1 MGDYPLITD
10 RDIALLQG
18 IVGREAVSRG
28 ESHRDLHAHD
38 ESFHETHRPEV
49 VVWPHST
56 TDVQAIVR
64 LAAERRWPVT
74 PWGAG
79 SSLEGNPIPVS
90 GGLVLD
96 MQEMNRILDLRET
109 DFQVDVQAGVIYKE
123 LNQRLQRHGLFFP
136 PDPGAS
142 ATVGGMIANN
152 ASGIRTVKYGPTK
165 DYVLRL
171 SVVLADGRLIQAGNR
186 ARKSSSGYD
195 LCRLFTGSEGTLGI
209 VTEATLRLVGLPDNV
224 MAVRAAFPAVENA
237 SQTVFEIMSS
247 GLSPSAMEFLD
258 GAVMGV
264 LNRDRGLALE
274 ERPTLLMEFHG
285 FSAQGL
291 QAELEL
297 VEDICRA
304 NGCGVLDRGIG
315 PDERHRLW
323 EMRHLTVESIKR
335 VHPERHLLIMDVAV
349 PLSRYSDMVSFI
361 STEIHDFTAYV
372 FGHAGDGN
380 IHVVVMDNHHDPAR
394 WRRVQEL
401 NRRVVLQA
409 LEYEGTC
416 TGEHGIGIGKREFM
430 RREHGPGL
438 DLMRDLKS
446 LLDPQGILNPG
457 KIFPPDSPE

>member
-1 MGDYPLITD
+1 MGDYQIIEETD
-10 RDIALLQG
+10 VQALCRL
-18 IVGREAVSRG
+18 VGDGYVTRG
-28 ESHRDLHAHD
+28 DSHRELHAHD
-38 ESFHETHRPEV
+38 ESFHETHRPDV

-56 TDVQAIVR
+56 AEVQGIIR

-79 SSLEGNPIPVS
+79 SSLEGNPIPVA

-96 MQEMNRILDLRET
+96 LQEMNRILEVRAM
-109 DFQVDVQAGVIYKE
+109 DFQVDVQAGVVYKE

-136 PDPGAS
+136 PDPGAA

-171 SVVLADGRLIQAGNR
+171 SVVLADGRLVRVGNR

-209 VTEATLRLVGLPDNV
+209 VTEATLRLVGLPEKV
-224 MAVRAAFPAVENA
+224 MSVRAAFPAVENA

-264 LNRDRGLALE
+264 LNRDRGLQLE
-274 ERPTLLMEFHG
+274 ERPTLLMEYHG
-285 FSAQGL
+285 FSEQGL

-297 VEDICRA
+297 VVDICNE
-304 NGCGVLDRGIG
+304 NGCVVLDRGIG
-315 PDERHRLW
+315 LDERNRLW

-335 VHPERHLLIMDVAV
+335 VHPDLHLLIMDVAV
-349 PLSRYSDMVSFI
+349 PLSRYSDMVAFI
-361 STEIHDFTAYV
+361 GEEIRGFTAYV

-380 IHVVVMDNHHDPAR
+380 IHVVVMDDHHDPDR
-394 WRRVQEL
+394 WRRVQDL

-409 LEYEGTC
+409 LDYEGTC

-430 RREHGPGL
+430 EREHGSGL
-438 DLMRDLKS
+438 EIMRGLKT

-457 KIFPPDSPE
+457 KIFPPVPED